1 MAFVDPNPQAFR
13 DPLTEL
19 TLIMLTIT
27 RQLAFDAGHR
37 IPDHQSRCRNLHGH
51 RYVLEITLQGSV
63 IKTQGAPDC
72 GMVMDFAEVKT
83 LAMRHL
89 VEAWDHAFLVYQ
101 DDARVRAFLET
112 MPEHKTVIINRIP
125 TAENLAAIAFERLAG
140 VYDAHY
146 GVNLRLAKV
155 RLYETP
161 HCWADVVRD
170 GSTAEAGWGSVWV
183 HSTTP
188 HVRSSRSGFA
198 SGGANWALVRSA
210 SAIPTYHTRKQ
221 ASPNGFRQATTARWI
236 IWSNT
241 APSAPGRLNWCR
253 ARSAGSACGCL
264 ICPLRL
270 CEGNRT
276 TGAPANTRSSLSRIG
291 RWYRCMRVDAISIR
305 WCVSVCRSW
314 PNASKLRSGHSVIA
328 YLPIRR
334 RCSKLNSGGKPASD
348 GAASIHSC
356 CSAMRDR
363 SSSSENSMSIYRC

>member
-146 GVNLRLAKV
+146 GISDTDLS
-155 RLYETP
+155 
-161 HCWADVVRD
+161 H
-170 GSTAEAGWGSVWV
+170 AEAGFTQWIQAGYHGEMDYMVKHGSKRTRPAELVPGAQRV
-183 HSTTP
+183 IS
-188 HVRSSRSGFA
+188 VRM
-198 SGGANWALVRSA
+198 
-210 SAIPTYHTRKQ
+210 P
-221 ASPNGFRQATTARWI
+221 
-236 IWSNT
+236 
-241 APSAPGRLNWCR
+241 
-253 ARSAGSACGCL
+253 
-264 ICPLRL
+264 
-270 CEGNRT
+270 
-276 TGAPANTRSSLSRIG
+276 
-291 RWYRCMRVDAISIR
+291 
-305 WCVSVCRSW
+305 
-314 PNASKLRSGHSVIA
+314 
-328 YLPIRR
+328 YLPAATVRGQSHDWR
-334 RCSKLNSGGKPASD
+334 ASEHAKLAEPDRAVVSMYARG
-348 GAASIHSC
+348 
-356 CSAMRDR
+356 RD
-363 SSSSENSMSIYRC
+363 YHKV

>member
-1 MAFVDPNPQAFR
+1 
-13 DPLTEL
+13 
-19 TLIMLTIT
+19 MLTIT

-72 GMVMDFAEVKT
+72 GMVMDFSEVKT

-170 GSTAEAGWGSVWV
+170 GYTAE
-183 HSTTP
+183 
-188 HVRSSRSGFA
+188 
-198 SGGANWALVRSA
+198 
-210 SAIPTYHTRKQ
+210 
-221 ASPNGFRQATTARWI
+221 
-236 IWSNT
+236 
-241 APSAPGRLNWCR
+241 
-253 ARSAGSACGCL
+253 
-264 ICPLRL
+264 
-270 CEGNRT
+270 
-276 TGAPANTRSSLSRIG
+276 
-291 RWYRCMRVDAISIR
+291 
-305 WCVSVCRSW
+305 
-314 PNASKLRSGHSVIA
+314 
-328 YLPIRR
+328 
-334 RCSKLNSGGKPASD
+334 
-348 GAASIHSC
+348 
-356 CSAMRDR
+356 DR
-363 SSSSENSMSIYRC
+363 